1 MRPTWRCHD
10 RTITASA
17 KLCVRLPSNGVDL
30 RRTQRLAPPIG
41 PCPRCVCYIIPE
53 IPCILPAS
61 KEFGF
66 QRRVRSSPAHSSGG
80 LEYSRRFR
88 GLDAVEN
95 VHVSRLRVSPI
106 AAHLCP
112 TLPDATAVA
121 VSPGQ
126 RPNSNA
132 AETRCLACI
141 LRGIVSFTPA
151 GRQSA
156 GLTDGRF
163 VPQGRRRQIDRSA
176 PLRSRLPTPDN

>member
-1 MRPTWRCHD
+1 MRPIWRCHD

-17 KLCVRLPSNGVDL
+17 KLCVRMPSNGVGL

-41 PCPRCVCYIIPE
+41 PCPRCVCYITPE
-53 IPCILPAS
+53 VPCILPACQQGIWLSEAGSLESSAQFRWARSTPAGSGVLTRS
-61 KEFGF
+61 K
-66 QRRVRSSPAHSSGG
+66 
-80 LEYSRRFR
+80 
-88 GLDAVEN
+88 N

-156 GLTDGRF
+156 GLTESLRA
-163 VPQGRRRQIDRSA
+163 RSA
-176 PLRSRLPTPDN
+176 LLGSARASVEILI